1 MTNPDDLH
9 VVPKLNGT
17 NWWLWFSRME
27 CHLVIYDLWEVTE
40 TEPDCGKE
48 NDGELNEEEKAVVEN
63 VKEARR
69 RILDRV
75 SPKYTKSISKCQT
88 ANQAWT
94 LLKKIDR
101 KTAQS
106 RARKLKS
113 QLSRTRLHRS
123 EDIDDYIGRTMLL
136 AAELGHAG
144 LELPEK
150 EVAAAILGGLPASYN
165 SVVTILELCRGE
177 LSVDKIRVPLLTE
190 QSTINMT
197 KSYCN

>member
-1 MTNPDDLH
+1 MTYPDDLH
-9 VVPKLNGT
+9 LVPKLNGT

-48 NDGELNEEEKAVVEN
+48 KDGELNEEEKAVVEN

-106 RARKLKS
+106 RAQKLKAK
-113 QLSRTRLHRS
+113 LLRTRLHRS

-150 EVAAAILGGLPASYN
+150 EVAAVILGGLPASYN

-190 QSTINMT
+190 QSTSI
-197 KSYCN
+197 